1 MTTTRQKVTFDELR
15 EMILD
20 EWVDRMTKEDL
31 VEFYTEH
38 TREFL
43 KGEAENDLLDR
54 ADDLDME
61 IEIINEP
68 EYPETQLA
76 LFGR

>member
-20 EWVDRMTKEDL
+20 EWVDGMTKEDL
-31 VEFYTEH
+31 VAFYTEH

-54 ADDLDME
+54 ADNMDME
-61 IEIINEP
+61 IEIINDEV
-68 EYPETQLA
+68 EYDQ
-76 LFGR
+76 R